1 MTRLATTFQRLRA
14 SGERALVTYFTAGDP
29 SLEATARLAAE
40 AERRG
45 ADVIELGVPFS
56 DPLAD
61 GPVIQRAGQRA
72 LAAGASLVRV
82 LETVKTLRAEVRAPI
97 VLLTYYN
104 PVLAFGLRPFA
115 EAAAKA
121 GVDGVIVADLPPEE
135 AGPLGAEA
143 EPVGLDV
150 VHLAAPTSTTD
161 RLRLIARRSR
171 GFIYLVSLTG
181 VTGERAALSR
191 ELEAQVRA
199 LRLVT
204 TKPVC
209 VGFGIGRPEQVAAV
223 GRLADGVIV
232 GSAIVRLV
240 EERAGSPTLIS
251 DVGDFIASLKQ
262 PLRGRGPGAPVS
274 TTLSTGRVAASS
286 GHDGDAR
293 LPRPPEDTG
302 LHRSTR
308 AQPRPDAS
316 SAAKLGG
323 APTSERQPRVS
334 RSRTSRSASE

>member
-1 MTRLATTFQRLRA
+1 MTRLATTFERLRA
-14 SGERALVTYFTAGDP
+14 AGARALVTYFTAGDP
-29 SLEATARLAAE
+29 SLEATARLAVE

-72 LAAGASLVRV
+72 LAAGASLARV
-82 LETVKTLRAEVRAPI
+82 LETVKTLRADVRAPV

-135 AGPLGAEA
+135 AGPLDADA
-143 EPVGLDV
+143 APVGLDLI
-150 VHLAAPTSTTD
+150 HLAAPTSTTD

-181 VTGERAALSR
+181 VTGERAALPR
-191 ELEAQVRA
+191 ELEAQIRA
-199 LRLVT
+199 LRLLT

-209 VGFGIGRPEQVAAV
+209 VGFGIARPEQVAVV

-232 GSAIVRLV
+232 GSAIVRMI
-240 EERAGSPTLIS
+240 EERAGSASLVE
-251 DVGDFIASLKQ
+251 DVGEFVASLKA
-262 PLRGRGPGAPVS
+262 PLRASGAGGASS
-274 TTLSTGRVAASS
+274 TTSSTTPRHSS
-286 GHDGDAR
+286 GG
-293 LPRPPEDTG
+293 
-302 LHRSTR
+302 
-308 AQPRPDAS
+308 
-316 SAAKLGG
+316 SAATVRGRPRKG
-323 APTSERQPRVS
+323 A
-334 RSRTSRSASE
+334 